1 LLNQIKM
8 TKIRTVRG
16 MNDIP
21 PKQVLTWIY
30 AEEIIRSTF
39 SSYGY
44 QEIRFPVVE
53 NTELFNRSNQASD
66 MVSKEMYTFEDKG
79 GDSISLRP
87 EGTAS
92 CVRAC
97 IDNDLIRIDSPRL
110 WYNGPMF
117 RYERPQKGRSRQ
129 FHQSSA
135 EVFGIQ
141 GPEIDA
147 EIIKLS
153 SRLWKRFGIEDKV
166 YLEINSI
173 GNEVTR
179 LSYTKDLL
187 EFFVPLKDKLDD
199 DSIRKLED
207 NPLRILD
214 SKSPKIL
221 SLLEDA
227 PKITDYL
234 DADSDTHF
242 RKLLEIL
249 DLLGI
254 CYEVNPN
261 LVRGLDYYNQTV
273 FEWKTNHLGSQDT
286 VCAGGRYDNLIEE
299 LGGKACPAIGFSIG
313 MERLILLIQES
324 IDSRF
329 LEDQSI
335 DCFFVCF
342 GEESILK
349 GMMFAEQIRDRIP
362 SLKLKVNLGSESAG
376 SQFKKADKSG
386 ARFALV
392 IGDAELEDEV
402 ISCKDL
408 REKSEQETLDLES
421 LISKLENI
429 FKREK

>member
-1 LLNQIKM
+1 
-8 TKIRTVRG
+8 

-153 SRLWKRFGIEDKV
+153 SRLWKRFGMEDKV

-234 DADSDTHF
+234 DADSNTHF

>member
-8 TKIRTVRG
+8 AKIRSVRG

-21 PKQVLTWIY
+21 PKEVLSWVY

-53 NTELFNRSNQASD
+53 STELFSRSNQASD

-129 FHQSSA
+129 FHQSSV
-135 EVFGIQ
+135 EVFGIH

-147 EIIKLS
+147 EIIQLS
-153 SRLWKRFGIEDKV
+153 SRLWKKLGIEENV

-173 GNEVTR
+173 GNENTR
-179 LSYTKDLL
+179 LNYTKDLL
-187 EFFVPLKDKLDD
+187 EFFAPLRENLDD
-199 DSIRKLED
+199 DLVRKLHE

-214 SKSPKIL
+214 SKSPEIQ
-221 SLLEDA
+221 SLLKGA
-227 PKITDYL
+227 PKITNYL
-234 DADSDTHF
+234 DEESENHF
-242 RKLLEIL
+242 RKLINILEM
-249 DLLGI
+249 LGI
-254 CYEVNPN
+254 SYAVNPN
-261 LVRGLDYYNQTV
+261 LVRGLDYYNKTV
-273 FEWKTNHLGSQDT
+273 FEWKTSSLGSQDT

-313 MERLILLIQES
+313 MERLILLLQ
-324 IDSRF
+324 DSGDSK
-329 LEDQSI
+329 LVEDQSV

-342 GEESILK
+342 GDESILK
-349 GMMFAEQIRDRIP
+349 AMVLAEQIRDRIP
-362 SLKLKVNLGSESAG
+362 NLNLKVNLGSESAG

-392 IGDAELEDEV
+392 LGDTELEDKV

-408 REKSEQETLDLES
+408 REKSEQETMDIES
-421 LISKLENI
+421 LIDKLENS
-429 FKREK
+429 FKK

>member
-1 LLNQIKM
+1 
-8 TKIRTVRG
+8 

-153 SRLWKRFGIEDKV
+153 SRLWKRFGMEDKV

-214 SKSPKIL
+214 SKSLKIL

-313 MERLILLIQES
+313 MVRLILLIQES